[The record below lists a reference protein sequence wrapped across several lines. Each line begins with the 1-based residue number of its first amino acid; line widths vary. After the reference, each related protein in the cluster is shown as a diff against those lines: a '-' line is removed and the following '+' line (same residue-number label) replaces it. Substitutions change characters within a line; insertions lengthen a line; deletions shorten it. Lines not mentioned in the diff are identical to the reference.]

1 MFGWSLSEP
10 EFSKTEYD
18 QVFCLFLACN
28 MNGLIEERTLLKIY
42 PTKVQKKK
50 KSGSALFTVSFCR
63 YLMYLY
69 IHVFVDI
76 YLYIYISP
84 FIGKMCVPII
94 HHMYVYICISSTYHH
109 HYGITSRELTYPP
122 KKKALLNIIFLLPRW
137 DMDRSVPWKVSPI
150 YIG

>member
-28 MNGLIEERTLLKIY
+28 MNGLTEERTLLKTY
-42 PTKVQKKK
+42 PIKEQNKEKWNCII
-50 KSGSALFTVSFCR
+50 LRCHFYR
-63 YLMYLY
+63 YLIYLY
-69 IHVFVDI
+69 IHIFVDI

-84 FIGKMCVPII
+84 FIGKMCVFPSSTTGMCI
-94 HHMYVYICISSTYHH
+94 YIYTYHH
-109 HYGITSRELTYPP
+109 HYSVTSRELTYPL
-122 KKKALLNIIFLLPRW
+122 KKGTSEHNFPFTQVGYG
-137 DMDRSVPWKVSPI
+137 SVPRKVSPI